1 MSDSEQTLQTEAGY
15 FYRNYVH
22 HSCRQDNSAKY
33 YFMSENI
40 QYPGLCLT
48 HKHRASM
55 EPGEDVGKCS

>member
-40 QYPGLCLT
+40 EYPGLCLT
-48 HKHRASM
+48 HKHR
-55 EPGEDVGKCS
+55 